1 MSAPSLKKTGQWD
14 YIHLDM
20 SENHSSVKTVR
31 WPTLKILR
39 RNPHLL
45 RVRPAVGI
53 FFLKYMR
60 KFRVRRIGGNLI
72 LHSHLPPLNSPA
84 YSAFIREQLV
94 ERRDLPTHAQ
104 VGLTNACPQRCVYCY
119 NRDRKGRPL
128 DTEEIRA
135 AVRVLRSL
143 GVRWLGWTGGE
154 PLLNKD
160 IARITEAAADAC
172 AVKLFT
178 TGSTLTPETARD
190 LKNAGLFSVSVS
202 LDHWRE
208 EVHDANRGFP
218 GAFAT
223 ALRAIDIFKGVGGLH
238 VGVSAVLTRDM
249 IRTGQTEEFLAFL
262 ETLDIHEAWLS
273 EVKPSVAAFWND
285 ELVIGEED
293 RRALV
298 RLQDRYNK
306 RGGLTLNYLGH
317 FEGREHFGCNAGH
330 KMIYVDAFGEVSPC
344 VFTPMTLGNVRE
356 RPLAE
361 IVRDMRTRFPSEGSC
376 FINRN
381 YREFQA
387 RSKGRAPLPREAS
400 LELLENV
407 KFGPPAD
414 FFKIH
419 RA

>member
-1 MSAPSLKKTGQWD
+1 MSPISR
-14 YIHLDM
+14 
-20 SENHSSVKTVR
+20 SSAKVR
-31 WPTLKILR
+31 WPVLKVLR

-45 RVRPAVGI
+45 KVRPAVGL

-60 KFRVRRIGGNLI
+60 KFEICRVGEKLI

-84 YSAFIREQLV
+84 YSSFVREQLV
-94 ERRDLPTHAQ
+94 ERLDRPSHAQ

-128 DTEEIRA
+128 DTSEILS
-135 AVRVLRSL
+135 AVRDLKRL
-143 GVRWLGWTGGE
+143 GVRWMGWTGGE

-160 IARITEAAADAC
+160 IVRITEEASEGC

-178 TGSTLTPETARD
+178 TGSALTPAMARD
-190 LKNAGLFSVSVS
+190 LKSAGLFSVSVS
-202 LDHWRE
+202 LDHWTER
-208 EVHDANRGFP
+208 VHDENRGFR
-218 GAFAT
+218 GAFET
-223 ALRAIDIFKGVGGLH
+223 ALRAIDIFRSVDGLH
-238 VGVSAVLTRDM
+238 VGVSAVLSKEM
-249 IRTGQTEEFLAFL
+249 IREGQTEKFLSFL
-262 ETLDIHEAWLS
+262 ERLGVHEAWLS
-273 EVKPSVAAFWND
+273 EVKPSVQAFWND
-285 ELVIGEED
+285 DLVIGEED
-293 RRALV
+293 RVRLV

-344 VFTPMTLGNVRE
+344 VFTPMTLGNIRE

-361 IVRDMRTRFPSEGSC
+361 IVRDMMTRFPSEGSC
-376 FINRN
+376 FVNRN

-387 RSKGRAPLPREAS
+387 RSTGEVPIPRAAS
-400 LELLENV
+400 LELIESV
-407 KFGPPAD
+407 TFGPPAD

-419 RA
+419 RS